1 MLQNDL
7 LFMDEILPEFTHLH
21 VHTHYS
27 FLDGAAAIPSLLK
40 EAADSGMKALA
51 ITDHGAMY
59 GVLEFYKKAVKAGI
73 KPIIGIETY
82 VAKTNRTSKQGK
94 HDRSGYH
101 LILLAKNLTG
111 YRNLCK
117 LSTLGFTEGF
127 YYTPRIDKELL
138 RLYHEGLIASSAC
151 LGGEI
156 PKTIINH
163 GMEAAETVL
172 KEYIDIFGDDFYLE
186 LQRHGIPEQDVV
198 NHALL
203 QLAEKYNRKVIAT
216 NDVHFVKKE
225 YREAHDILIRLN
237 TNRDEEDGGLH
248 YSGEEY
254 LKSPAEMAELFSDIP
269 EAISNTQEL
278 INKVENFEISHEVI
292 LPDFPLPEGFTSD
305 VEYLRFLTYEGAK
318 KLYPEMTEEVT
329 QRLEYELEMIEKMG
343 FASYFLIVADFIA
356 EARKMGVLVGPGR
369 GSAAG
374 SAIAYCTGITSV
386 DPIRYTLLFERFLNP
401 ERISMPDID
410 VDFDDIGREKVLKYV
425 TQKYGDKRVSQI
437 ITFGTMAARSS
448 IRDVARIL
456 HLPLPEA
463 DRLAKL
469 IEPGQDLKT
478 AMHKNHELA
487 EAYDKGS
494 PEIKKT
500 LEFAQV
506 LEGSVRQMGTHA
518 CGVIIGPDDLI
529 NYIPL
534 TVVRDTGQVVTQFEG
549 KLMEEVGMLKMDFLG
564 LRTLSIIKDCIA
576 LIKERHGIEI
586 NIEELPLDDITTFSL
601 FQRGDTIGIFQFESD
616 GMRSYLKKLKPTMI
630 EDLIAMNALYRPGPI
645 DMIPQY
651 INRKLGKEKVDYPHP
666 LLEGILAPTYGI
678 MVYQEQI
685 MQTARIVGGFTLG
698 SADILRR
705 AMGKKDMA
713 AMEKQKQDFLEGAA
727 AKGIEK
733 ERAAKIFALMQEFAN
748 YGFNRSHSAAYGLLA
763 YRTAWLKAHY
773 PAEFMASIL
782 THNLNDINELTF
794 FADECKRQ
802 GISVLGPDV
811 NESELKFSVN
821 NKGEIRFGL
830 AAIKGL
836 GEGAVDAIV
845 EERRNN
851 GPYQNLFDFIRRIN
865 IRTVNKKSLEA
876 MAMAG
881 VFDNFEGIHGAMFFH
896 KDAGEET
903 TFLEKLIRFANN
915 EAIKAHSAQQML
927 FGEES
932 HHETLE
938 LSLPNCIPWS
948 NLEKLK
954 YEKEVTGFY
963 MTGHPLSEFGIE
975 IRNFC
980 TVGLDDLK
988 NNLLHYRNK
997 EVRFAGIITQAA
1009 HKIAKNGKPFGNI
1022 TFEDVSDS
1030 YSINM
1035 FSEDYLKVK
1044 HLLNEGSFVFV
1055 RAKVEP
1061 RYNNPDQYEV
1071 RVITMNL
1078 LSETI
1083 DKMVHEITLIID
1095 NQDITPD
1102 FVKELKQAIIEH
1114 PGPHKLK
1121 IQINDTTDD
1130 IKIAFH
1136 AAKYKVNS
1144 SEFVRKLERLKSI
1157 QYKFN

>member
-1 MLQNDL
+1 MEESTPQY
-7 LFMDEILPEFTHLH
+7 THLH

-27 FLDGAAAIPSLLK
+27 FLDGAAAIPSLMK
-40 EAADSGMKALA
+40 QAAESGMKALA

-59 GVLEFYKKAVKAGI
+59 GVLEFFKEARKAGI
-73 KPIIGIETY
+73 KPVLGIETY
-82 VAKTNRTSKQGK
+82 VARSSRFDKQGK
-94 HDRSGYH
+94 QDRSGYH

-117 LSTLGFTEGF
+117 LSTLAFTEGF

-138 RLYHEGLIASSAC
+138 RLYHDGLIASSAC

-156 PKTIINH
+156 PKAIINH
-163 GMEAAETVL
+163 GMDAAEEVL

-186 LQRHGIPEQDVV
+186 LQRHGIPEQELV
-198 NHALL
+198 NRGLL
-203 QLAEKYNRKVIAT
+203 ELAEKYNRKVIAT
-216 NDVHFVKKE
+216 NDVHFVKAE

-237 TNRDEEDGGLH
+237 TNRDDEEGGMH
-248 YSGEEY
+248 YSGQEY
-254 LKSPAEMAELFSDIP
+254 LKSPSEMSDLFSDIP
-269 EAISNTQEL
+269 QAIYNTQEL
-278 INKVENFEISHEVI
+278 IEKVEDYEIKHKVI
-292 LPDFPLPEGFTSD
+292 LPDFPLPEGYSFD
-305 VEYLRFLTYEGAK
+305 YEYLRFLTYDGAQR
-318 KLYPEMTEEVT
+318 LYPDLNDTIK
-329 QRLEYELEMIEKMG
+329 QRIEYELEMIKSMG
-343 FASYFLIVADFIA
+343 FSSYFLIVADFIQ

-374 SAIAYCTGITSV
+374 SVIAYCTGITTV
-386 DPIRYTLLFERFLNP
+386 DPIKYNLLFERFLNP
-401 ERISMPDID
+401 ERVTMPDID

-425 TQKYGDKRVSQI
+425 TEKYGDKRVSQI

-448 IRDVARIL
+448 IRDVARIIQ
-456 HLPLPEA
+456 LPLPDA
-463 DRLAKL
+463 DRLAKM
-469 IEPGQDLKT
+469 IEPGQDLK
-478 AMHKNHELA
+478 ASLNKNKDLA
-487 EAYDKGS
+487 EAYEKGN

-549 KLMEEVGMLKMDFLG
+549 IFMEEVGMLKMDFLG
-564 LRTLSIIKDCIA
+564 LKTLSIIKDCIA
-576 LIKERHGIEI
+576 LIKERHGLHID
-586 NIEELPLDDITTFSL
+586 IEELPLDDGDTFRL
-601 FQRGDTIGIFQFESD
+601 FQKGDTIGIFQFESD
-616 GMRSYLKKLKPTMI
+616 GMRSYLKKLKPTSI

-645 DMIPQY
+645 EMIPQF
-651 INRKLGKEKVDYPHP
+651 INRKLGREKVEYIHP
-666 LLEGILAPTYGI
+666 LLEGILSPTYGI

-685 MQTARIVGGFTLG
+685 MQAAQLIGGFSLG
-698 SADILRR
+698 KADILRR
-705 AMGKKDMA
+705 AMGKKDMST
-713 AMEKQKQDFLEGAA
+713 MEKQKQEFLEGAA
-727 AKGIEK
+727 EKGIEK
-733 ERAAKIFALMQEFAN
+733 ERAAKIFAIMQEFAN

-763 YRTAWLKAHY
+763 YKTAYLKSHY

-794 FADECKRQ
+794 FSDECKRQ

-821 NKGEIRFGL
+821 ARGEIRFGL

-845 EERRNN
+845 EERKLN

-881 VFDNFEGIHGAMFFH
+881 VFDNFPGIHGAMFFH
-896 KDAGEET
+896 KEPGDAS

-915 EAIKAHSAQQML
+915 EAIKIQTSQQVL
-927 FGEES
+927 FGEMS
-932 HHETLE
+932 VQETLE
-938 LSLPNCIPWS
+938 LSLPNCTPWS
-948 NLEKLK
+948 KLEKLK

-963 MTGHPLSEFGIE
+963 MTGHPLSEFDVE

-980 TVGLDDLK
+980 TVGLDELK
-988 NNLLHYRNK
+988 NNLIRHRNK
-997 EVRFAGIITQAA
+997 EVRFAGIITQAS
-1009 HKIAKNGKPFGNI
+1009 HKMAKNGKPFGNI
-1022 TFEDVSDS
+1022 TFEDVNDS

-1044 HLLNEGSFVFV
+1044 HLLNEGNFVFV

-1061 RYNNPDQYEV
+1061 RYNNPDQYEI
-1071 RVITMNL
+1071 RVISMNL
-1078 LSETI
+1078 LMETI
-1083 DKMVHEITLIID
+1083 DKMVREITIIVD
-1095 NQDITPD
+1095 NQDITPAFTQD
-1102 FVKELKQAIIEH
+1102 LKSLIMNN
-1114 PGPHKLK
+1114 PGQHRLK
-1121 IQINDTTDD
+1121 IQVTDSTDD
-1130 IKIAFH
+1130 LSVSFNAN
-1136 AAKYKVNS
+1136 KYKVNS
-1144 SEFVRKLERLKSI
+1144 SDLVRKLEKIKGI